1 MSLSEAI
8 AANNATLSTLS
19 MLLGQQPQLVR
30 ALSNSSS
37 GITILAPSN
46 AAFTKFLAVPENKA
60 AAGKTDVVAAI
71 LEYHVLNGTFP
82 ASKFTKEA
90 QFVPTLLTN
99 PTYTQVTGGQVVQVV
114 LDGSN
119 AVVTTGLKEKSKTT
133 QTDIMFTGGVMHIID
148 TVLTIP
154 LSPAMSAIDSNLL
167 SLAGALKTTSLID
180 PVDSIKDVTIFAPS
194 NEAFEKIGNT
204 AAALPVT
211 QLSEIL
217 KYHVING
224 TVGYSTFLA
233 TGLANESLPTLE
245 GQSLTVTAENS
256 KVFVNSAQVITTD
269 IIVSNGVMHVIDNVL
284 NPANATVVE
293 NPTATTQP
301 IAYEGATSAPNA
313 PFTSG
318 ITATTTAPSAA
329 TGTNDK
335 TGAGERR
342 AGVEGLGGVVVAV
355 VGAAVML
362 L

>member
-1 MSLSEAI
+1 MSLTEAI

-19 MLLGQQPQLVR
+19 IPCC
-30 ALSNSSS
+30 A
-37 GITILAPSN
+37 
-46 AAFTKFLAVPENKA
+46 ENKA
-60 AAGKTDVVAAI
+60 VAGKADVVAAV

-82 ASKFTKEA
+82 ASRFTKEA
-90 QFVPTLLTN
+90 QFVPRFWTN
-99 PTYTQVTGGQVVQVV
+99 LTYTQVTGGQVVQVV

-154 LSPAMSAIDSNLL
+154 LSPAVSTRLYQ
-167 SLAGALKTTSLID
+167 
-180 PVDSIKDVTIFAPS
+180 DVTIFAPS

-204 AAALPVT
+204 VAALPVT
-211 QLSEIL
+211 QLIEIL

-224 TVGYSTFLA
+224 TVGYSTFLT
-233 TGLANESLPTLE
+233 TGLANESLPTLM
-245 GQSLTVTAENS
+245 GQSLTVYRRKLQS
-256 KVFVNSAQVITTD
+256 LHQQRSI
-269 IIVSNGVMHVIDNVL
+269 
-284 NPANATVVE
+284 VE